1 MEEGI
6 RVTMI
11 DKDDSPNWPI
21 KSLDDVDMAKVKEL
35 LGIDKTYEERLRK

>member
-11 DKDDSPNWPI
+11 DKEDLANWPI
-21 KSLDDVDMAKVKEL
+21 QSLDEVDMAKVKEL
-35 LGIDKTYEERLRK
+35 LGTDKTYEERLSK